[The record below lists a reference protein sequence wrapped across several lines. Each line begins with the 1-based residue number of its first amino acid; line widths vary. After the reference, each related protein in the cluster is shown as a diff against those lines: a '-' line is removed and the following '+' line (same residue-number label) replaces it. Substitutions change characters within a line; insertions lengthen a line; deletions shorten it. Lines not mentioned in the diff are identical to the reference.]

1 VSDGEGLGFLDKLYE
16 LVLERIREMPENS
29 YTAEIARRGLGYA
42 ARKLGEEA
50 VETMVEALE
59 RNPEGVVREAADLLY
74 HLVVLLALS
83 GVSTRDVAEEL
94 LRRRRGRS

>member
-1 VSDGEGLGFLDKLYE
+1 MSRKPSLGILDELYA
-16 LVLERIREMPENS
+16 VVTQRIRDKPPGS
-29 YTAEIARRGLGYA
+29 YTAEIARRGIGYA

-59 RNPEGVVREAADLLY
+59 RRPDGVVREAADLLY

-94 LRRRRGRS
+94 ARRRRGEK

>member
-1 VSDGEGLGFLDKLYE
+1 MSDGEGLGFLDKLYE